1 MVKSFGGFSLGHS
14 KRSDWP
20 PAAAENSA
28 PFLNPPGA
36 LLSRVRWSV
45 CAMLF
50 FAASINYLDR
60 QVLGLLAPTLQ
71 HSIGWTEAQYG
82 YIVGGFQFAYAIG
95 LVLSGRL
102 VDKLGSRIGYVIV
115 MAFWS
120 LASMAHALAASAL
133 GFGIARFFLGLGES
147 GSFPAAI
154 KATAEWFP
162 QRERALVTGIFNSGS
177 NVGAIFAPALIPW
190 ITLRFGW
197 HAAFLATGLVGAI
210 WIVWWITRYQS
221 PEDHPRVS
229 PSEFQY
235 IRDGRPEP
243 TAQIPWGKL
252 LTYRQTWAFC
262 VAKFLTDPIWY
273 FYLYWL
279 PKFFDSRYHLGLG
292 GIGVPLIV
300 VYNLSAVGS
309 IGGGWLPTAFNNSGM
324 SMGRARLCAMLICAC
339 LVLPIFLTS
348 RVTSLWSAVG
358 ILGLAAAAH
367 QGWSANLFTTASDM
381 FPSSSVGAV
390 VGIGGM
396 AGSVGA
402 VLFSLSTGWVLQS
415 YHSYTPLFSVAAASY
430 VVGLLFLV
438 IMAPG
443 LRTAD
448 VRIESSARPAK

>member
-1 MVKSFGGFSLGHS
+1 MVKGFGGFSLEHS

-20 PAAAENSA
+20 PSAAENTT
-28 PFLNPPGA
+28 PFLNAPGA

-102 VDKLGSRIGYVIV
+102 VDKLGCRIGYVIV

-197 HAAFLATGLVGAI
+197 HAAFLATGLFGAI
-210 WIVWWITRYQS
+210 WIVWWITRYHS

-229 PSEFQY
+229 PAEFQY

-243 TAQIPWGKL
+243 TAQIPWGRL
-252 LTYRQTWAFC
+252 LTYRQTWAYSRGK
-262 VAKFLTDPIWY
+262 VSHRSHLVFL
-273 FYLYWL
+273 
-279 PKFFDSRYHLGLG
+279 
-292 GIGVPLIV
+292 
-300 VYNLSAVGS
+300 
-309 IGGGWLPTAFNNSGM
+309 
-324 SMGRARLCAMLICAC
+324 
-339 LVLPIFLTS
+339 
-348 RVTSLWSAVG
+348 SL
-358 ILGLAAAAH
+358 LAAE
-367 QGWSANLFTTASDM
+367 
-381 FPSSSVGAV
+381 
-390 VGIGGM
+390 
-396 AGSVGA
+396 
-402 VLFSLSTGWVLQS
+402 VL
-415 YHSYTPLFSVAAASY
+415 
-430 VVGLLFLV
+430 
-438 IMAPG
+438 
-443 LRTAD
+443 
-448 VRIESSARPAK
+448 